1 MGRAKWI
8 GGRRYSWRV
17 FKPRAKCCNE
27 MPSFRGGGVDK
38 SSKLLEGLTKLL
50 SSFESV
56 EEEDSFDTEADQ
68 ALLVELQ
75 RLISRKPRNL
85 LQELKSLVS
94 RFTRL
99 PEKPK
104 PAKKTDWATVV
115 RGGPK
120 PKAQKQVSAMHMQL
134 PGRLRAEDWQVK
146 IATTPNETETL
157 LQTEKRL
164 VLAPARCE
172 SAPEMWALLGSGP
185 RSQSYTGD
193 P

>member
-1 MGRAKWI
+1 
-8 GGRRYSWRV
+8 
-17 FKPRAKCCNE
+17 

-56 EEEDSFDTEADQ
+56 EEEDSFDTDEADQ

-104 PAKKTDWATVV
+104 TC
-115 RGGPK
+115 
-120 PKAQKQVSAMHMQL
+120 QKD
-134 PGRLRAEDWQVK
+134 G
-146 IATTPNETETL
+146 
-157 LQTEKRL
+157 
-164 VLAPARCE
+164 
-172 SAPEMWALLGSGP
+172 LGHCCSWG
-185 RSQSYTGD
+185 SQA
-193 P
+193 